1 VVLHKGADENFY
13 AALGREPPKAHYP
26 IASASLAET
35 RSTVPHSIRLAALT
49 TRRKPDDLI
58 GNSGSFLPCPSKSQI
73 SRLEFA
79 LLLDK
84 SALGIY
90 TSYAKAEEAWDGF
103 LSEQR
108 PANRLCHI
116 KPFKLDG
123 PAMIYPEC

>member
-1 VVLHKGADENFY
+1 MPQQEPDFTAGIVV
-13 AALGREPPKAHYP
+13 
-26 IASASLAET
+26 
-35 RSTVPHSIRLAALT
+35 
-49 TRRKPDDLI
+49 
-58 GNSGSFLPCPSKSQI
+58 
-73 SRLEFA
+73 FA
-79 LLLDK
+79 LLLDH